1 MRMFVNANQLKISP
15 PPLHRHNSL
24 PVLDMSTM
32 TASQPVPLLQPLNV
46 PRYMPHLTS
55 HSRDM
60 GMGLDTPAQHHQT
73 LPYMQH
79 QSTNN
84 QANQNQNQMMM
95 SSKPAPTTSQSQSQA
110 QAQVMDWP
118 GPGSRIAS
126 LLPPEHLGT
135 SLVGHLAMREDYT
148 PTTNHMPSTQA
159 YPYAQ
164 QNFWMGGHDQGL
176 DLSMGMPTEDRNMNP
191 ELMKRRH
198 VW

>member
-1 MRMFVNANQLKISP
+1 MFVNANQLKISP

-46 PRYMPHLTS
+46 PRYMPHSTS
-55 HSRDM
+55 HTREM
-60 GMGLDTPAQHHQT
+60 ALDATPPQHQHA
-73 LPYMQH
+73 LPYMHQS
-79 QSTNN
+79 QSTNY
-84 QANQNQNQMMM
+84 QMTMPT
-95 SSKPAPTTSQSQSQA
+95 KVAPAPVPIQAQTQSQGQSQG
-110 QAQVMDWP
+110 QGQVMDWP

-135 SLVGHLAMREDYT
+135 SLVGHLAMRDDFT
-148 PTTNHMPSTQA
+148 PTTNHMPSAQA

-164 QNFWMGGHDQGL
+164 QNFWMSGHDQGL

>member
-1 MRMFVNANQLKISP
+1 MFVNANQLNISP
-15 PPLHRHNSL
+15 PPLHRHNTL

-46 PRYMPHLTS
+46 PRYMPHSTS

-60 GMGLDTPAQHHQT
+60 ALDSTPPQQQQA
-73 LPYMQH
+73 LPYMQQTSH
-79 QSTNN
+79 HHL
-84 QANQNQNQMMM
+84 MM
-95 SSKPAPTTSQSQSQA
+95 SSSKPIPTQSQSQGDG
-110 QAQVMDWP
+110 QIQNQVMDWP

-135 SLVGHLAMREDYT
+135 NLVGHLAMRDDYT
-148 PTTNHMPSTQA
+148 PTTTHMPSIQA

-164 QNFWMGGHDQGL
+164 QNFWMGGQEQGL
-176 DLSMGMPTEDRNMNP
+176 EVSMSLSTEDRNMNP